1 MDMSGPRDIER
12 PTGLKNAP
20 AGWGSDVA
28 ADMLRALGIPY
39 ISLNPGA
46 SYRGF
51 HDSLVNHLGNRD
63 PQMILCLHEEHAVA
77 VAHGYA
83 KVTGKPMA
91 VALHSNVGLMH
102 GLMAIYNAWC
112 DRAPMIIFGATG
124 PVDSP
129 KRRPWIDWIHTS
141 KDQGALLRNYTKW
154 DDQPWSAEAS
164 VESIARAAQ
173 ITQTAPHGPVYI
185 CLDAGMQ
192 ETALA
197 KPVTIPDL
205 KRFAPPPPSRPNAE
219 AVADAARLLAAAKRP
234 VMLMGRAGRSMEA
247 WKARVALAEQLHAT
261 VLTDLK
267 TGAVF
272 PTDHPLHPIGAFNQI
287 GKDVREVL
295 SQADVILSLDW
306 VDLGGILSRAFR
318 DGAQPPKVIHAS
330 VDQHIHNGWGMDHLA
345 LPPTDV
351 RLLSDAD
358 TAIDCLLDALGADR
372 NPAPY
377 KPVTANPK
385 ASSTD
390 GKVRLADVSAV
401 LRQEIG
407 DTPVSFTSLP
417 RGWPMKDWPFH
428 HPLDYLGKDGGGGLG
443 SGPGLT
449 VGAALALKD
458 SGRIVVGGLG
468 DGDTTMGMGALWTA
482 AHYRLPVLI
491 FVNNNQSYYNDELHQ
506 EGMALE
512 RNRPVENKW
521 IGQRAIDPDID
532 IAKLAEAQGWKGYG
546 PIESTEQLAK
556 ALKAAIA
563 DVRAGKPALLDVRT
577 VVGTERTLLEAG
589 NDRAH

>member
-1 MDMSGPRDIER
+1 MTRDIER
-12 PTGLKNAP
+12 PTGIKNAP

-39 ISLNPGA
+39 IALNPGA

-112 DRAPMIIFGATG
+112 DRQPMIIFGATG
-124 PVDSP
+124 PVDAP

-164 VESIARAAQ
+164 VESIARAWQ
-173 ITQTAPHGPVYI
+173 ITQTFPQGPVYI

-192 ETALA
+192 ETALE
-197 KPVTIPDL
+197 KPVKIPDL
-205 KRFAPPPPSRPNAE
+205 ARFAPPPPSRPNAD

-234 VMLMGRAGRSMEA
+234 LVLMGRCGKTVEQ
-247 WKARVALAEQLHAT
+247 WKARVALVEHLNAT

-272 PTDHPLHPIGAFNQI
+272 PTDHPLHPIGAFNQVS
-287 GKDVREVL
+287 KDVRAVVQ
-295 SQADVILSLDW
+295 QADVILSLDW
-306 VDLGGILSRAFR
+306 VDLGGILSRSFPDDVTKA
-318 DGAQPPKVIHAS
+318 PKVIHAS
-330 VDQHIHNGWGMDHLA
+330 VDQHIANGWGMDHLA
-345 LPPTDV
+345 LPVADV

-358 TAIDCLLDALGADR
+358 SAVECLLEALGADR

-377 KPVTANPK
+377 KRVTSSPK
-385 ASSTD
+385 A
-390 GKVRLADVSAV
+390 
-401 LRQEIG
+401 
-407 DTPVSFTSLP
+407 
-417 RGWPMKDWPFH
+417 
-428 HPLDYLGKDGGGGLG
+428 
-443 SGPGLT
+443 
-449 VGAALALKD
+449 
-458 SGRIVVGGLG
+458 
-468 DGDTTMGMGALWTA
+468 
-482 AHYRLPVLI
+482 
-491 FVNNNQSYYNDELHQ
+491 
-506 EGMALE
+506 
-512 RNRPVENKW
+512 
-521 IGQRAIDPDID
+521 
-532 IAKLAEAQGWKGYG
+532 
-546 PIESTEQLAK
+546 
-556 ALKAAIA
+556 
-563 DVRAGKPALLDVRT
+563 
-577 VVGTERTLLEAG
+577 
-589 NDRAH
+589 